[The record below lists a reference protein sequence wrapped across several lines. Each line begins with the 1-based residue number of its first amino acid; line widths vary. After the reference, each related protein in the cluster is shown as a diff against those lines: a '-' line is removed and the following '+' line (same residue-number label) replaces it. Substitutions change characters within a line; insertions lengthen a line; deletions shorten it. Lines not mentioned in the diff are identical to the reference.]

1 MKVRNISIKKAGEFC
16 IEVTNTETKKH
27 ALLSRTLIESYI
39 ELTDAQQGI
48 IDKRI
53 IDSSVN

>member
-39 ELTDAQQGI
+39 ELTDAQRKKI
-48 IDKRI
+48 VKRI
-53 IDSSVN
+53 IDLLIN

>member
-27 ALLSRTLIESYI
+27 ALLSRTLIKAYI